1 MSEKKLPQKLKELRK
16 VNNYTQDY
24 VAAVLGIVRQT
35 YSHYETGRRTPDAE
49 ALYKLAG
56 LYNISIDDLMH
67 LTVDIDREVSY
78 DAPVPSQ
85 SSEDL
90 SEFLEFFNDPANKKK
105 YMFHTNLEKELLFIL
120 TRYPKRIRKK
130 LLNLQKLRP
139 ASLYN
144 RKNCFSRYC
153 FSWYL
158 KKQFLILWK
167 LQFHYMHFIPAS
179 ASLLIFFFHKLACH
193 HHLMSTASAFQAE
206 IRTHAQNLPFMAAT
220 PDVAF

>member
-56 LYNISIDDLMH
+56 LFYISIDDLMH

-105 YMFHTNLEKELLFIL
+105 YMFHTNLEKE
-120 TRYPKRIRKK
+120 
-130 LLNLQKLRP
+130 
-139 ASLYN
+139 
-144 RKNCFSRYC
+144 
-153 FSWYL
+153 
-158 KKQFLILWK
+158 
-167 LQFHYMHFIPAS
+167 
-179 ASLLIFFFHKLACH
+179 
-193 HHLMSTASAFQAE
+193 
-206 IRTHAQNLPFMAAT
+206 
-220 PDVAF
+220 

>member
-1 MSEKKLPQKLKELRK
+1 MKKKLPQKLKELRK

-105 YMFHTNLEKELLFIL
+105 STCFI
-120 TRYPKRIRKK
+120 RIWK
-130 LLNLQKLRP
+130 
-139 ASLYN
+139 
-144 RKNCFSRYC
+144 KNCFL
-153 FSWYL
+153 F
-158 KKQFLILWK
+158 
-167 LQFHYMHFIPAS
+167 
-179 ASLLIFFFHKLACH
+179 
-193 HHLMSTASAFQAE
+193 
-206 IRTHAQNLPFMAAT
+206 
-220 PDVAF
+220 